1 MKVIVG
7 KKVYQMSKNKAM
19 NLLRLASEQVPRGI
33 YALEKDKVIEMRNDK
48 CNSVTQVKSLKRLV
62 LKYMLTE
69 LIRRYAKGL

>member
-19 NLLRLASEQVPRGI
+19 NLLRLPRGI

-48 CNSVTQVKSLKRLV
+48 CNSVTQVKSLKRQFKKAGFKV
-62 LKYMLTE
+62 
-69 LIRRYAKGL
+69 YANGVD